1 MLTRFF
7 LVFALVL
14 SSCAIAQSSPE
25 DSLLRVANRTPQDTA
40 TISAYLAL
48 SQSAINSG
56 YEQSLDYARKG
67 LAVAEQLD
75 DKVWQGRCY
84 YQMGNSSFSFG
95 LAQEAITCFTSAI
108 TLLRNNQAPVA
119 RYWLA
124 KSMNGIG
131 NAQRRLG
138 RLKEATDSYLE
149 AKEIYEALGDKK
161 GIAGAYNNLGIIFI
175 AEGQQEKALEYLRI
189 ARRMNIEI
197 NNRAWLAKNLSNMGN
212 AFYNLQMFDS
222 AEVYFK
228 EGMRMSEEVG
238 DQTGWASDVMNL
250 GNVYTSQKNYAGAA
264 TQFTTALNFYRTT
277 GRESDMAF
285 VMYNLAG
292 LYTTTGA
299 YDKAK
304 IYLDSSA
311 EISARYGDLAHL
323 IEIYKGYAAM
333 YEGTGD
339 FKNAYRYYTRYA
351 TLRDSIMSTDMKSQM
366 DQMEE
371 SLREEKLKEQN
382 AALIQSKVLQDVQL
396 NRSNIIIA
404 SAAGGIILLLL
415 LAVVIFKRY
424 QLKKKA
430 NDLLQERNTEIQEQ
444 KSIIEQKNL
453 DISDSIN
460 YAKRIQET
468 ILPDL
473 AALEAAYNDSFVLYR
488 PRNVVSGDFYWYSV
502 SGKKHFIAVA
512 DCTGHGVPGAF
523 MSMIGIDKI
532 NYAVVEAGI
541 EHPADAL
548 SAVNRALKTALR
560 QDDLSGGMRDGMDVA
575 LIAIDQEKMK
585 LGYAGANRPV
595 WIIRNSELIE
605 LLPSKVSIGGHTAAA
620 YAFASEE
627 FALQK
632 NDRIYLFTDGY
643 ADQFGGPKGKKM
655 MTKKF
660 KQTLLSAAH
669 EPMHQQKER
678 LFAGFDEWKGDLEQ
692 VDDVC
697 VIGIRV

>member
-7 LVFALVL
+7 LGFALLL
-14 SSCAIAQSSPE
+14 SICASAQEPVT
-25 DSLLRVANRTPQDTA
+25 DSLLRVANKTPQDTT

-48 SQSAINSG
+48 SQEAINSG

-84 YQMGNSSFSFG
+84 YHLGNTSFSFG
-95 LAQEAITCFTSAI
+95 FAKEAEGYFTTAI
-108 TLLRNNQAPVA
+108 ALLREDKGRAS

-124 KSMNGIG
+124 KSMNGLG

-138 RLKEATDSYLE
+138 RLKEATDSYLG

-161 GIAGAYNNLGIIFI
+161 GIAGAYNNLGIIFM

-189 ARRMNIEI
+189 ASRMNIEI
-197 NNRAWLAKNLSNMGN
+197 NNRAWLAKNVSNMGN

-228 EGMRMSEEVG
+228 EGIRMSEEMG
-238 DQTGWASDVMNL
+238 DRTGWASDVMNL
-250 GNVYTSQKNYAGAA
+250 GNVYTSQKNYSGAA
-264 TQFTTALNFYRTT
+264 SQFNTALSFYRES

-299 YDKAK
+299 FDRAK

-311 EISARYGDLAHL
+311 EISARYGDLGHL

-351 TLRDSIMSTDMKSQM
+351 TLRDSIMSTDMKNQM

-371 SLREEKLKEQN
+371 SLREGKLKEQN
-382 AALIQSKVLQDVQL
+382 AALIQSKVLQDVKL
-396 NRSNIIIA
+396 DRSNIIIA
-404 SAAGGIILLLL
+404 SAAGGIFLLLL

-430 NDLLQERNTEIQEQ
+430 NDLLKERHVEIQAQ
-444 KSIIEQKNL
+444 KAIIEQKNL

-460 YAKRIQET
+460 YAKKIQET

-473 AALEAAYNDSFVLYR
+473 AALESAYNDSFVLYR
-488 PRNVVSGDFYWYSV
+488 PRNVVSGDFYWYSI
-502 SGKKHFIAVA
+502 SGKKNFIAVA

-532 NYAVVEAGI
+532 NNAVVESAM
-541 EHPADAL
+541 ERPADVL
-548 SAVNRALKTALR
+548 SAVNRLLKIALR
-560 QDDLSGGMRDGMDVA
+560 QDDHSGGMRDGMDVA
-575 LIAIDQEKMK
+575 LISIDHDQMK
-585 LGYAGANRPV
+585 LEYAGANRPV

-605 LLPSKVSIGGHTAAA
+605 LIPSKVSIGGHTAAA
-620 YAFASEE
+620 YAFTSQE
-627 FALQK
+627 FDLQK
-632 NDRIYLFTDGY
+632 NDCIYLFTDGY
-643 ADQFGGPKGKKM
+643 SDQFGGPKGKKM

-660 KQTLLSAAH
+660 KQTLLSVSHETMQAQKDYLSAH
-669 EPMHQQKER
+669 
-678 LFAGFDEWKGDLEQ
+678 FDAWKGDLEQ

-697 VIGIRV
+697 VIGLRA